1 MPTYDLKRAYIAHI
15 KSLDPAQRRQFGENL
30 RAAIGSHISEDAPL
44 YRPLCATAYPTRRD
58 QNALFADM
66 TRNLEPDVVMNALQ
80 SLRDDTLNQFLTH
93 QADRLNQLNNQQAQP
108 QNAPQAEADGLD
120 YQPDVIDLNDQ
131 EEKQNVQD
139 APQAVKQE
147 EEDSYIEGQYYY

>member
-1 MPTYDLKRAYIAHI
+1 
-15 KSLDPAQRRQFGENL
+15 
-30 RAAIGSHISEDAPL
+30 
-44 YRPLCATAYPTRRD
+44 
-58 QNALFADM
+58 M

-93 QADRLNQLNNQQAQP
+93 QANRLNQLNNQQAQP

-147 EEDSYIEGQYYY
+147 EEDSYIEDQYYY

>member
-30 RAAIGSHISEDAPL
+30 RAAIGSHINGSID
-44 YRPLCATAYPTRRD
+44 RRD
-58 QNALFADM
+58 QNALFANM
-66 TRNLEPDVVMNALQ
+66 TRNLEPDVVMNELQ

-147 EEDSYIEGQYYY
+147 EEDSYIEDQYYY